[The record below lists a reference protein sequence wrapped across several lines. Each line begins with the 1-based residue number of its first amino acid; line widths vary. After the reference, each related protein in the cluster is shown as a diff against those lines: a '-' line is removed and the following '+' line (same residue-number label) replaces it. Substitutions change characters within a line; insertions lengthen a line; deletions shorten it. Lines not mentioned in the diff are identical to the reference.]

1 MAQVGQVQM
10 PSRFESQLV
19 EQPNGDPDVSFVFEV
34 RNGAP
39 ECREVHILATD
50 DGHEVQG
57 ISLTKVRIQDVLE
70 RTIQL
75 LILGAPSIGPDGSV
89 DWPRAF
95 PTEDDQREAVR
106 STRVARSARKVKITD
121 DLLREVAGIYRAYV
135 KDNPTQAIADHLD
148 KSHRTAGVYV
158 KAARDRIDPDT
169 GKPFL
174 GPALRGRAGEQS

>member
-34 RNGAP
+34 RNGVP
-39 ECREVHILATD
+39 ECREVHIIATE

-57 ISLTKVRIQDVLE
+57 INLAGIRLLDVRD
-70 RTIQL
+70 RTIRL
-75 LILGAPSIGPDGSV
+75 LFQG
-89 DWPRAF
+89 F
-95 PTEDDQREAVR
+95 PTVSDGRVHWNPLFATEDEKRDAVR
-106 STRVARSARKVKITD
+106 SADAARSARKAKMTP

-135 KDNPTQAIADHLD
+135 NDNPTQEIADHYN
-148 KSHRTAGVYV
+148 KSHRTAGGYV
-158 KAARDRIDPDT
+158 KAARQRTDPET

-174 GPALRGRAGEQS
+174 GPALRGRAGEQA